1 MKELYRR
8 TNAQL
13 KFIYRI
19 LADSC
24 SAADCSPVRQHSSKP
39 NVSGGA
45 SILRNL
51 DKFKLYQFVFHLAT
65 SLQV

>member
-13 KFIYRI
+13 KFVYRI

-24 SAADCSPVRQHSSKP
+24 SKAGCFSVRQHSSKP
-39 NVSGGA
+39 KVSG
-45 SILRNL
+45 S
-51 DKFKLYQFVFHLAT
+51 FSCPV
-65 SLQV
+65 SL